1 MKNMKLILVLST
13 LLATPS
19 LFANPTPKANE
30 TKPSVAITKNASDTK
45 VKPSTPDPTALS
57 QATSNDKKKSTKP
70 AEKK

>member
-30 TKPSVAITKNASDTK
+30 TKPSVAITKSASDVK
-45 VKPSTPDPTALS
+45 VKPSDPVSLS
-57 QATSNDKKKSTKP
+57 QATSNDKKKSTKTV
-70 AEKK
+70 EKK